1 MQNSPS
7 VDSVVDRIKN
17 ALVYDE
23 QNALSHTKVTDF
35 DIDLFFQILQL
46 MDKFSSETK
55 FLLLSHFM
63 LFQREHYESFM
74 KLISGQV
81 SGSFNPFD

>member
-1 MQNSPS
+1 MSTPPT
-7 VDSVVDRIKN
+7 VDSVVERIKQ

-23 QNALSHTKVTDF
+23 QTPLSHTKVTDF
-35 DIDLFFQILQL
+35 DIDLFFVILQL
-46 MDKFSSETK
+46 IDKYSTETK

-63 LFQREHYESFM
+63 LFQREHYGSFM
-74 KLISGQV
+74 KLICSQV